1 MHILSFHCSF
11 GVLIFTFDMHVRITY
26 LIRVIK
32 NNGNN
37 VRYTTKKNQTNVKQ
51 GIINTISSFR
61 RNCKTFKNISFAV
74 ISLLY
79 SYRKFTVWRK
89 NFRQQKFYEII
100 NQSEF
105 WFCNIDQTAL
115 FKTLNYFANF
125 FLETKEIKMGK

>member
-79 SYRKFTVWRK
+79 SYRKFTV
-89 NFRQQKFYEII
+89 
-100 NQSEF
+100 
-105 WFCNIDQTAL
+105 
-115 FKTLNYFANF
+115 
-125 FLETKEIKMGK
+125 